1 MYVILVYDIASD
13 KEGARVSRRTFK
25 ICKKFLTHV
34 QKSVFEGQ
42 LTVCQLKQL
51 TTELNQWIRDD
62 RDSVILFK
70 NRNKNWLIKEF
81 IGMDTSEDTSNIF

>member
-1 MYVILVYDIASD
+1 MYVILVYDIAAD
-13 KEGARVSRRTFK
+13 KRGARVSRRVFK

-42 LTVCQLKQL
+42 LSVSQLKQL

-70 NRNKNWLIKEF
+70 NRNKTWLIKEF
-81 IGMDTSEDTSNIF
+81 IGMDKSEDTSNIF